1 MGKPGKKHP
10 VKAKNLRVVIVLA
23 GILAA
28 VLALGVA
35 SFAVPVATWRT
46 GELPAPPLSIIAGGP
61 VVAMSNRVWIDT
73 DAACGHTQTTDPD
86 DCFAL
91 ALLARSHDVALAGIS
106 TVYGNATID
115 ITDRVTRELVALLAT
130 EGAKVPEVHSGS
142 GRASADAVPDAPA
155 PAHAA
160 LRRAL
165 EEGPLTIVAL
175 GPLTNIAAALQDQ
188 PHLQRHVSRLVAV
201 MGRRP
206 GHLFHPSEGVRG
218 GMLFGHGP
226 IFRDFNFDQD
236 RNSARMVLA
245 MNLPLTLIPYDV
257 ARKVALTGADLDGM
271 DANGGASAWIASRA
285 RGWLQFWKQKIG
297 KDGFYPFDLL
307 AAAYSLQPSLFS
319 CAETNA
325 WISHDARL
333 WSWGSG
339 RDALLVGLDG
349 ERPSDVK
356 ATGPVFYCPQID
368 PGSPTWIN
376 SRLRFQSKARQ
387 VSTMPVVT
395 SQTAKTVPSCLM
407 R

>member
-1 MGKPGKKHP
+1 MATISLVGSYGRHP
-10 VKAKNLRVVIVLA
+10 MKAKSLRVVILLA

-28 VLALGVA
+28 VIALGIA

-73 DAACGHTQTTDPD
+73 DAACGYTQRTDPD

-91 ALLARSHDVALAGIS
+91 MLLIRSRNLKLVGIS

-115 ITDRVTRELVALLAT
+115 ITDRVTRELVAILAT
-130 EGAKVPEVHSGS
+130 EGWDVPKVHLGS
-142 GRASADAVPDAPA
+142 DRAGADAVLVAAAPA
-155 PAHAA
+155 YAA
-160 LRRAL
+160 LQQAL
-165 EEGPLTIVAL
+165 EDGPLTIIAL
-175 GPLTNIAAALQDQ
+175 GPLTNIAAALKDK
-188 PHLQRHVSRLVAV
+188 PNLQRQVSRLVAV

-206 GHLFHPSEGVRG
+206 GHLFHPSEGVSG

-236 RNSARMVLA
+236 QNSAKHVLA

-257 ARKVALTGADLDGM
+257 ARKVTLTGADLDGLN
-271 DANGGASAWIASRA
+271 ANGGASAWVALRA
-285 RGWLQFWKQKIG
+285 RGWLQFWKQEVG
-297 KDGFYPFDLL
+297 KGGFYPFDLL

-319 CAETNA
+319 CAETKA
-325 WISHDARL
+325 WINPDARL
-333 WSWGSG
+333 WSWGHG

-356 ATGPVFYCPQID
+356 AADPVFYCPQID
-368 PGSPTWIN
+368 PGSLTWIS
-376 SRLRFQSKARQ
+376 SRLRFQSKALQ
-387 VSTMPVVT
+387 VSAMPIVT
-395 SQTAKTVPSCLM
+395 ANREQ
-407 R
+407 